1 MEDLKRAAKY
11 YFSEKYKQEAHQTA
25 GEPIE
30 ELYIRVAKISI
41 RKCNACRE
49 ILAGFYFRCTECEFY
64 GGYSLCVNC
73 FYDETVKHEH
83 DSFAD
88 NHSILTMVKK
98 GSRNP
103 PCEIHKKPKGKGLQQ
118 PPTVQVQQTKELGKG
133 KGKQDLQIV
142 AKPYCTSPLAET
154 MILKGR
160 AMVDNE
166 GMEKLGRIAKA
177 HHKAASQ
184 KIKNAAD
191 DFCRSMFRQAGN
203 GHSLT
208 QNDFL
213 AVMMKKGYPQYAD
226 RDLFQMLAKDGNHM
240 TMSEALTLYY
250 IVLSGRPFCSGCE
263 HFIPDMFFCCSK
275 CPAAKYALCL
285 GCYES
290 EAYLR
295 HKRNKHFGENDVFF
309 LDYTVLHN
317 GCYSAAPTPQSPN
330 LYTYDE
336 PRPDEPTN
344 AIVKKDKGKELVATF
359 STVLTACTAALN
371 FGAAF
376 CTIM

>member
-1 MEDLKRAAKY
+1 MGDLTRAAKH
-11 YFSEKYKQEAHQTA
+11 YFGADYEKYKQEAEKTRKLSV
-25 GEPIE
+25 E
-30 ELYIRVAKISI
+30 ELYIREAKISI

-49 ILAGFYFRCTECEFY
+49 ILAGFYFCCIECEFY
-64 GGYSLCVNC
+64 DGYSLCVNC
-73 FYDETVKHEH
+73 FYDGTVKHQH

-118 PPTVQVQQTKELGKG
+118 VQVQQTKELEKG

-142 AKPYCTSPLAET
+142 AIKPYRTSPPAET
-154 MILKGR
+154 KIVEGH
-160 AMVDNE
+160 NE
-166 GMEKLGRIAKA
+166 GMEKLARIAKA
-177 HHKAASQ
+177 HHKAASRE
-184 KIKNAAD
+184 IKNAAD
-191 DFCRSMFRQAGN
+191 AFCRSIFRQAGN
-203 GHSLT
+203 GQSRLT

-213 AVMMKKGYPQYAD
+213 AVMINKGYPQYAD

-263 HFIPDMFFCCSK
+263 HFIADMFFCCSK

-309 LDYTVLHN
+309 LDYTVLHT

-330 LYTYDE
+330 LYTHDE
-336 PRPDEPTN
+336 PRPEPSN
-344 AIVKKDKGKELVATF
+344 AIVKQDKGKELVATF